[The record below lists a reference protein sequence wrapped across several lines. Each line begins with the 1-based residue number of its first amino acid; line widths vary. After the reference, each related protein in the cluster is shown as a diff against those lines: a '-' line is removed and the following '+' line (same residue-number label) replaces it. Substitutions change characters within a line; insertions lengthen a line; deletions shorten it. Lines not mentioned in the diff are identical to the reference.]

1 MLFGAISN
9 SWRLQL
15 ENEDLADLVKIAQ
28 EKGSQHVELRQTCLG
43 NYESGEGDNW
53 RPNLPKLEDLVT
65 SFPGLAFD
73 LAVALP
79 CVTTKIDPAG
89 DLFQA
94 CLTAAKLVSK
104 ALPHLRTVDPNAS
117 VIPWESEDDIPETAF
132 GLVELTKESAKQGVI
147 LSIENSGQPIHSMHI
162 LVNAIRARLTP
173 EEGMYLGLCPDPTN
187 QLRRH
192 PDSHPL
198 SDLDALPL
206 DMIKIVHFKQS
217 RGGEAYPSVATGDLD
232 CTKMLQILQQKQY
245 NGPAIM
251 EIPPHENVFD
261 NLSESFTFL
270 RS

>member
-15 ENEDLADLVKIAQ
+15 KNKDLADLVKLAE
-28 EKGSQHVELRQTCLG
+28 EKGAKHVELRQTCLG
-43 NYESGEGDNW
+43 NYESGEGDDW
-53 RPNLPKLEDLVT
+53 RPNLDKLEDLIG
-65 SFPGLAFD
+65 SFPDLSFD

-79 CVTTKIDPAG
+79 CVTVEIDPSG

-94 CLTAAKLVSK
+94 CLAAAKLLSNDS
-104 ALPHLRTVDPNAS
+104 PHLRTVDPNAS
-117 VIPWESEDDIPETAF
+117 VIPWESEEDIPETAF
-132 GLVELTKESAKQGVI
+132 GLVELTREAAKQGII
-147 LSIENSGQPIHSMHI
+147 LSMENSGQPIRSMHM
-162 LVNAIRARLTP
+162 LVNAIRDRLTE

-206 DMIKIVHFKQS
+206 DMIKIVHFKQA
-217 RGGEAYPSVATGDLD
+217 RGGEAYHSVATGDLD

-245 NGPAIM
+245 DGPAIM

-261 NLSESFTFL
+261 NLAESFTFL
-270 RS
+270 SS

>member
-65 SFPGLAFD
+65 SFPGLTFD

-89 DLFQA
+89 DLFQS
-94 CLTAAKLVSK
+94 CLAAAKLVSK

-117 VIPWESEDDIPETAF
+117 IIPWESQDDIPETAF
-132 GLVELTKESAKQGVI
+132 GLIELTKESAKQGVI

-162 LVNAIRARLTP
+162 LVDAIRERLTA

-192 PDSHPL
+192 PDRQGICQRSHDPRV
-198 SDLDALPL
+198 SWRR
-206 DMIKIVHFKQS
+206 I
-217 RGGEAYPSVATGDLD
+217 GEIDK
-232 CTKMLQILQQKQY
+232 C
-245 NGPAIM
+245 
-251 EIPPHENVFD
+251 
-261 NLSESFTFL
+261 
-270 RS
+270 